1 MDGWMDGWTDR
12 PTDHNEDGAT
22 QHRPGCRHATSR
34 HGTKRHFALRCVA
47 SRCVALRHVTSR
59 HVALRHD
66 RDSQYRKAIQ
76 MLDSLERIRTRD
88 RTRGPTTV
96 RLSNDI
102 DDIDIDDIDIDDAA
116 ESPLSCRSTRCR
128 RTWRR
133 SSRLALRS
141 STPYLFLRHVRV
153 LGCSCSVVRSPVVAD
168 RCVCVCL
175 CVCLRPPTT
184 APPKSIGLPCPR
196 DCCCCCSCCCWEQ

>member
-1 MDGWMDGWTDR
+1 MDG

-34 HGTKRHFALRCVA
+34 HGTKRHFA
-47 SRCVALRHVTSR
+47 SRC
-59 HVALRHD
+59 VALRHD

-102 DDIDIDDIDIDDAA
+102 DDIDDAA
-116 ESPLSCRSTRCR
+116 EIPLSCRSTRCR

-133 SSRLALRS
+133 SSRLTLRS
-141 STPYLFLRHVRV
+141 SNPYLFLRHVRV

-168 RCVCVCL
+168 RCVCLCLCVCV

-196 DCCCCCSCCCWEQ
+196 DCCCCSCCCWEQ